1 MGLEYLKITPEI
13 MMKISAY
20 DEQQQGR
27 LVMAMIAYALGGEE
41 PQFDGMEKFVWPTL
55 KMDIDRCTA
64 SIEKQTANGT
74 KGGRPSK
81 TQAKPTETHGNPEK
95 PTETQAKPNE
105 SLNTNTN
112 TNTNTNNKKEDVV
125 DTRATAADEE
135 DGVIGIDGTDLSAK
149 IQINAEVDA
158 LLRTYK
164 LPEAVRGDLLDD
176 IAAHGLEKVKRVLQE
191 AAKSDTRGGLS
202 LNFFRACLKNDG
214 KPRGAPGGRPDNMQR
229 HQYTPEQYRAMITD
243 LDAEDD
249 SGKPKGK
256 DGDRL
261 LRYSKDDRKATY
273 SAAVLDFDEE
283 G

>member
-1 MGLEYLKITPEI
+1 MGLDYMKITPEI
-13 MMKISAY
+13 MTKISAY
-20 DEQQQGR
+20 DQEQQGR
-27 LVMAMIAYALGGEE
+27 LMLAMIAYALDGVE
-41 PQFDGMEKFVWPTL
+41 PEFDGMEKFVWPTL
-55 KMDIDRCTA
+55 KMDIDRCAA
-64 SIEKQTANGT
+64 SVEKQSANGS
-74 KGGRPSK
+74 KGGRPGKSQTK
-81 TQAKPTETHGNPEK
+81 PNETQKNPEK
-95 PTETQAKPNE
+95 PTETQPKANE
-105 SLNTNTN
+105 SLNTN

-135 DGVIGIDGTDLSAK
+135 DGVIGIDGTDLSAE
-149 IQINAEVDA
+149 IQINAEVDTI
-158 LLRTYK
+158 LRTYK

-176 IAAHGLEKVKRVLQE
+176 IAAHGLEKVKRVMQE

-261 LRYSKDDRKATY
+261 LRYSKNERKATY
-273 SAAVLDFDEE
+273 SAAVIDFDEV
-283 G
+283 

>member
-1 MGLEYLKITPEI
+1 MGLDYLKITPEI
-13 MMKISAY
+13 MTKISAY
-20 DEQQQGR
+20 DQEQQGR
-27 LVMAMIAYALGGEE
+27 LMLAMIAYALDGVE
-41 PQFDGMEKFVWPTL
+41 PEFDGMEKFVWPTL
-55 KMDIDRCTA
+55 KMDIDRCAA
-64 SIEKQTANGT
+64 SVEKQSANGS
-74 KGGRPSK
+74 KGGRHGKSQ
-81 TQAKPTETHGNPEK
+81 TKPTETQKNPEK
-95 PTETQAKPNE
+95 PTETQPKANE
-105 SLNTNTN
+105 SLNTN

-125 DTRATAADEE
+125 DTSATAADEE
-135 DGVIGIDGTDLSAK
+135 DGVIGIDGTDLSAE

-176 IAAHGLEKVKRVLQE
+176 IAAHGLEKVKRVMQE

-261 LRYSKDDRKATY
+261 LRYSKNERKATY
-273 SAAVLDFDEE
+273 SAAVIDFDEV
-283 G
+283 